1 VARPD
6 SIDRRQPPSRPA
18 RPAARSASERTVTEA
33 AAAPVA
39 ASTRGSEPSPTP
51 ASEIGVVDLRRQ
63 WPEVLA
69 KVQRRRRT
77 TQILLESATV
87 VALESGVLR
96 LSMPSAALA
105 RRVLE
110 PANADVLRAGLNDAL
125 GVDWRIQC
133 EAESEGGT
141 RPSGRAGPPERRAA
155 PADPWEGVPPPEPPT
170 DGSVDEI
177 PDDYGEPAD
186 AAAGSTG
193 PRDPEAM
200 ALELLS
206 AQLGARPLDQS

>member
-1 VARPD
+1 
-6 SIDRRQPPSRPA
+6 
-18 RPAARSASERTVTEA
+18 
-33 AAAPVA
+33 
-39 ASTRGSEPSPTP
+39 
-51 ASEIGVVDLRRQ
+51 
-63 WPEVLA
+63 LA

-110 PANADVLRAGLNDAL
+110 TANADVLRAGLNEAL

-133 EAESEGGT
+133 EAESSGGGNAGGE
-141 RPSGRAGPPERRAA
+141 RSGGRTAPDRRAA
-155 PADPWEGVPPPEPPT
+155 PAPDAWAGAPPPEPPEPPA
-170 DGSVDEI
+170 DMPEEDI
-177 PDDYGEPAD
+177 PDDYDEPA
-186 AAAGSTG
+186 APGSTTA
-193 PRDPEAM
+193 PRDPEEV

-206 AQLGARPLDQS
+206 AQLGARPLDQQT